1 MPATS
6 TIYFRNLDNVSRK
19 QKKKKKKKKK
29 NHSPLVRMTEK
40 EELFSAATISI
51 NHAEFKS

>member
-19 QKKKKKKKKK
+19 QKKKKKKKK